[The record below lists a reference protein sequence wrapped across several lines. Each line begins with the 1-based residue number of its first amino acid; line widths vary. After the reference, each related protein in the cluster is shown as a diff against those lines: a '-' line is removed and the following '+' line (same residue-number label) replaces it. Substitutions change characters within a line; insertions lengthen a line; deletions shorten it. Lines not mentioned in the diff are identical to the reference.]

1 MATIFKGIGRYLGN
15 DFPKKAIAYAQIV
28 LQILISTLPL
38 YSVSFSTQA
47 NSDMPKKAVLFKQL
61 HTLTP
66 TDTLESVAAS
76 YGLSVDELWALNI
89 NLYNN
94 RSAFDAVKY
103 GAVVYVPNQEEEQRA
118 TQQASLVA
126 SHLSQVGNSLS
137 SENRVD
143 AFSRLAKGMLL
154 SSTAKT
160 VEEWLS
166 HIGQAQIKLQVD
178 DKNDFNGSEMD
189 LFIPLDD
196 QPEKLAFS
204 QFGFRRIDQRNIMN
218 IGLGQRHYVS
228 DWMFGYNIFLDQQI
242 SGNAHRRVGFG
253 GELAR
258 DYVKLSANSYH
269 RLGGW
274 KHSAKVEDYDER
286 AANGYDIRT
295 EAYLPFYPQLGGKLM
310 YEKYFGDEVALFG
323 INERQKNPSALTA
336 GVSYT
341 PIPLVSLGLDHTIG
355 NSGKNKTGLNL
366 GVNYEINTP
375 WHKQIDPA
383 AVQATR
389 TLAGSRM
396 DLVDRNNNIVL
407 EYRKQQVVTLN
418 LPDNISGKEAQ
429 ILPINYTFN
438 ARHGLDRIEWDAAD
452 VILAGGQVSD
462 LGNLAYH
469 VALPPYI
476 DGAANA
482 YVLSGR
488 AVDKKGNYSTS
499 SSTNLYVTGVN
510 INIINSISSLTPA
523 TLPANTTSRSTLRL
537 ALKTDAGKPV
547 SGAAGNITFA
557 VRNVT
562 GNIPKIRRSAPS
574 PMPMPMPVP
583 MPVPMSVPAPA
594 PVPVP
599 VPAVA
604 ISDVQEIQTG
614 VYEAS
619 LTSSSAVG
627 SFAITPTVRGVQ
639 LNPIILTQTADK
651 TTATIPGS
659 SSITLST
666 PTITANATDKT
677 KLEVL
682 VTDALGHPVAGVEV
696 KWASDLNSP
705 GLEFVTSI
713 TNAQGIAENA
723 FSSTVTG
730 TANVTVQV
738 GTAAPVSAGAIEI
751 KPDNSTITVKPSDFT
766 VTTTTAQVVAN
777 GKDTTIYKLKV
788 TDKQGNVVPGAAVE
802 WSSNIGSFV
811 QGNTTT
817 TTDANGET
825 FIEFV
830 STKAETANVTATVGG
845 KPYNAGKVV
854 FVADRQSG
862 KITLL
867 PVSKNSAAANGTDSI
882 TLNAKII
889 DANGN
894 PIKNEEIIWGA
905 GNHKVTFSP
914 ATGKTQTNDLGESQ
928 ITLTSTDVGD
938 ITINAQVA
946 KGDLALNQ
954 ATEKLS
960 FTADAVTAKIS
971 DWLAPTNTKQVADGQ
986 VQVTYKVVVKDSNGH
1001 IVANSPV
1008 LWETSLGEFTP
1019 AQATTVMTTTNSQG
1033 EATIDLVSIK
1043 AGSAT
1048 VKASVNG
1055 IPSTSPD
1062 KAEFIANSSTAKI
1075 TLAPMAQRNFV
1086 ANDKDKV
1093 TYSVTVVD
1101 AKGNPVIAENITWKD
1116 ENGHPV
1122 SIDHPTSKTDN
1133 SGKSTVNITS
1143 VIAGTAKISATLAN
1157 ADKAI
1162 AQPISFNAD
1171 RQTAKIESVV
1181 VAGNSKPAPDGSS
1194 SLSYVTTVKDA
1205 YGNPVSGINLNW
1217 GSNIN
1222 NVANPSTTTNANGV
1236 STQTITG
1243 TQAGKVE
1250 VSVELDV
1257 GNNAA
1262 MPVKST
1268 NQAEFVA
1275 VTPVLSNADLL
1286 LQPNMIIADGKQ
1298 STMLK
1303 FTLRD
1308 ANHNPVSGLASQ
1320 IEVTQSVANHVTIGT
1335 ITESAVK
1342 GIYQATITGTK
1353 EGAVDLTA
1361 KNVVNKVEVSK
1372 TQTLTLQADNKTAT
1386 LKNVTSNINIAKA
1399 DGKERIT
1406 YTATV
1411 VDAQGNPSLAD
1422 VSVGWRTSLG
1432 ELVAITKTNASGVA
1446 TVTLTSK
1453 QAGSATVTA
1462 IVSSTSQ
1469 MDAAP
1474 VTFTAGG
1481 IAIAQSSVSVS
1492 AANLVASS
1500 VTTTT
1505 LTVKV
1510 NDANGNP
1517 LTGQSGKIS
1526 ANALGLPGVSVSQFT
1541 EVANGVYSA
1550 TISGTKAG
1558 AGEIVTTLDGQ
1569 VLPKQKLKVIADV
1582 RTAKI
1587 AEVKPLQS
1595 GSVAVGDKV
1604 TYQAVIKDAHDNLLG
1619 AAIPVHWSVNS
1630 DTIITGNFISL
1641 TNSAGVAEVE
1651 ISRDLAGDAL
1661 VTAAVGN
1668 HSSQASAV
1676 KFTSGGVD
1684 ISASTVALLT
1694 QQITANGLDIATVQV
1709 DIADSKGN
1717 PLPNLASQITTS
1729 PKHGE
1734 NGLEIETKAN
1744 SSGGYLVTIKGTQ
1757 AGKYPVTVSVAGKP
1771 LPNTVNVEL
1780 VGDTRTAKLAEVKPN
1795 KTTFKAD
1802 NADKV
1807 TYTARVVDGNGNL
1820 LDNFP
1825 VAWRL
1830 AQGEGQY
1837 QGLSYTNK
1845 NGEAETKLSAS
1856 RLGQY
1861 KMEAQVRTLIV
1872 AAPDVGTI
1880 AGDVDPSQSD
1890 LVLDV
1895 AKIDASG
1902 NTKAKLTATLKDKFG
1917 NLLVGQ
1923 KVDVKDSHSL
1933 KNLKFANPMTDNGD
1947 GTYSTVVTSTA
1958 KGNTKF
1964 IASINGISL
1973 TQQPQLLV
1981 GNIMP
1986 QLGFANQNVPV
1997 TYTSKKLSA
2006 QKLNTALPNGLKPHW
2021 SSSDPDVAKVNTST
2035 GEIELLK
2042 AGVVNISAVTLAD
2055 ATYAMGTAS
2064 YQLEVERA
2072 DPKLKFQ
2079 QPIQNKEWGTTIA
2092 AYQPVADNADADIAK
2107 LTLNWAIDNSAVAT
2121 IDSGKG
2127 EITTKKPDS
2136 TLVTVKSAQDDRFK
2150 AGTATYALVVEK
2162 KSFPINFNR
2171 STVQSKITDNVSL
2184 QLPNGASIPS
2194 IVWSSSDNNVLTVNQ
2209 SGSKLSVQNPG
2220 RVELTAQV
2228 AGDDYYLASSN
2239 SYVQEI
2245 YGKPEIKLSAIKP
2258 MSKGTI
2264 SPNER
2269 SWKPVFVGD
2278 NLVIDWSS
2286 LYTDKYR
2293 LPETVTVELIDENT
2307 GANLVAEMIKNTFNL
2322 QSTTIKYKSGWV
2334 GKKVK
2339 VKIKSSGYQGI
2350 NGVVVD
2356 SQPIDIGRLQ
2366 PVDIWSSAKLNR
2378 SFNLITTSSG
2388 LNDTTCRTTWA
2399 GREHHANLKWEI
2411 SIKLDNELLEP
2422 MELTYNLGA
2431 KQLIKDSFKT
2441 NYLQRQNEF
2450 GKDSN
2455 ASLKQQ
2461 CWNTH
2466 DGTPANEIII
2476 NHAGNITRYDMYGF
2490 SWFGGGKG
2498 EREWKSHDI
2507 K

>member
-28 LQILISTLPL
+28 LQVLLSTLPL

-47 NSDMPKKAVLFKQL
+47 NSDIPKKTVLFKQL

-66 TDTLESVAAS
+66 TETLESVAAS
-76 YGLSVDELWALNI
+76 YGLSIDELWALNI

-160 VEEWLS
+160 VEEWLG
-166 HIGQAQIKLQVD
+166 HIGQAQVKLQTD
-178 DKNDFNGSEMD
+178 DKNDFSGSEID

-355 NSGKNKTGLNL
+355 NGGKNKTGFNF

-375 WHKQIDPA
+375 WQKQIDPA

-418 LPDNISGKEAQ
+418 LPDNISGKETQ

-499 SSTNLYVTGVN
+499 SSTNIYVTGVN
-510 INIINSISSLTPA
+510 INIINSVSSLTPA
-523 TLPANTTSRSTLRL
+523 TLPANATSRSTLRL

-547 SGAAGNITFA
+547 SGAARNITFA

-574 PMPMPMPVP
+574 PV
-583 MPVPMSVPAPA
+583 

-599 VPAVA
+599 VPVPEVA

-619 LTSSSAVG
+619 LTSSSTVG
-627 SFAITPTVRGVQ
+627 SFAVTPTVRGIQ
-639 LNPIILTQTADK
+639 LNPIILTQIADK

-705 GLEFVTSI
+705 GLESVTSI

-751 KPDNSTITVKPSDFT
+751 KPDNNTMAVKPSDFT
-766 VTTTTAQVVAN
+766 VTTTSSQVVAN

-817 TTDANGET
+817 ITDANGET
-825 FIEFV
+825 SIEFV

-854 FVADRQSG
+854 FIADRQSG

-867 PVSKNSAAANGTDSI
+867 PVRKNSAAANGTDSI
-882 TLNAKII
+882 TLIAKII

-894 PIKNEEIIWGA
+894 PIKNEEIMWGA

-928 ITLTSTDVGD
+928 ITLTSTDVGN
-938 ITINAQVA
+938 ITINAQAV
-946 KGDLALNQ
+946 KGGLALNQ
-954 ATEKLS
+954 VTEKLS
-960 FTADAVTAKIS
+960 FTADTVTAKITN
-971 DWLAPTNTKQVADGQ
+971 WLAPTDTKQVADGLAL
-986 VQVTYKVVVKDSNGH
+986 VTYKVVVKDSNNH
-1001 IVANSPV
+1001 PVANSQV
-1008 LWETSLGEFTP
+1008 RWETNLGEFVS
-1019 AQATTVMTTTNSQG
+1019 AQATHTITTTDSQG
-1033 EATIDLVSIK
+1033 EATVDLVSAK
-1043 AGSAT
+1043 AGSAV

-1055 IPSTSPD
+1055 MQSTSSA
-1062 KAEFIANSSTAKI
+1062 KVEFIANSNSATIA
-1075 TLAPMAQRNFV
+1075 LAPMTQRDFV

-1101 AKGNPVIAENITWKD
+1101 ASNNPVTAENITWKD

-1122 SIDHPTSKTDN
+1122 SIDNPTSKTD
-1133 SGKSTVNITS
+1133 SAGKSTVNITS
-1143 VIAGTAKISATLAN
+1143 RKAGTAKVSATLAN
-1157 ADKAI
+1157 GAKAI
-1162 AQPISFNAD
+1162 APPITFNAD

-1181 VAGNSKPAPDGSS
+1181 VTGSKVTAPDGSGS
-1194 SLSYVTTVKDA
+1194 ISYVTTVKDA
-1205 YGNPVSGINLNW
+1205 NGNPVSGMILSW

-1222 NVANPSTTTNANGV
+1222 NVANPSTTTDANGV

-1243 TQAGKVE
+1243 TQAGKVDL
-1250 VSVELDV
+1250 SVQLTS

-1262 MPVKST
+1262 TPVKNS
-1268 NQAEFVA
+1268 NGAEFVA
-1275 VTPVLSNADLL
+1275 VTPVMTNADLL

-1298 STMLK
+1298 STTLK

-1308 ANHNPVSGLASQ
+1308 ANHNPVSGQESK
-1320 IEVTQSVANHVTIGT
+1320 IEVTQSVANHVTVGA

-1342 GIYQATITGTK
+1342 GVYQATITGTK

-1361 KNVVNKVEVSK
+1361 TVKGSNVSK
-1372 TQTLTLQADNKTAT
+1372 TQKLTLQADNKTAT
-1386 LKNVTSNINIAKA
+1386 LKTVTPNIKTAKA
-1399 DGKERIT
+1399 DGKESIT

-1411 VDAQGNPSLAD
+1411 IDAQGNASLAN
-1422 VSVGWRTSLG
+1422 VSVGWRTNLG
-1432 ELVAITKTNASGVA
+1432 ELVAMSKTNASGMA

-1453 QAGSATVTA
+1453 QAGNATVTA

-1469 MDAAP
+1469 MDALP

-1481 IAIAQSSVSVS
+1481 IVTAQSSASVS
-1492 AANLVASS
+1492 AANLVADGT
-1500 VTTTT
+1500 TTTT

-1517 LTGQSGKIS
+1517 LTGQSGKIKVTA
-1526 ANALGLPGVSVSQFT
+1526 ANFPGLTLPGQFT
-1541 EVANGVYSA
+1541 EVSNGVYSA

-1558 AGEIVTTLDGQ
+1558 EGEIVTTLDGAE
-1569 VLPKQKLKVIADV
+1569 LAKQTLKVIADV

-1587 AEVKPLQS
+1587 AEVKPLKS
-1595 GSVAVGDKV
+1595 VSVAVGDKV

-1619 AAIPVHWSVNS
+1619 ADIPVHWSVNR
-1630 DTIITGNFISL
+1630 DTLMSGKFISL
-1641 TNSAGVAEVE
+1641 TNNSGVAEVE

-1668 HSSQASAV
+1668 HSLQATAV

-1684 ISASTVALLT
+1684 ISASNIQLL
-1694 QQITANGLDIATVQV
+1694 QGNIIADNFDIASIQV
-1709 DIADSKGN
+1709 DIRDSKGN

-1744 SSGGYLVTIKGTQ
+1744 SSGGYLVTIKGTK
-1757 AGKYPVTVSVAGKP
+1757 AGNHAITVSVNGKP
-1771 LPNTVNVEL
+1771 LPKVNLAL
-1780 VGDTRTAKLAEVKPN
+1780 VGDTTTAKLAKVNPN

-1802 NADKV
+1802 NIDQV
-1807 TYTARVVDGNGNL
+1807 IYTATVVDANNNL
-1820 LDNFP
+1820 LAGYP

-1830 AQGEGQY
+1830 AQGAGQY
-1837 QGLSYTNK
+1837 DGLSYTN
-1845 NGEAETKLSAS
+1845 NLGVAETKLSAS
-1856 RLGQY
+1856 SLGQY
-1861 KMEAQVRTLIV
+1861 KMVAQVRTLV
-1872 AAPDVGTI
+1872 MAAADVSTV

-1890 LVLDV
+1890 FVLDV

-1917 NLLVGQ
+1917 NLLQGQ
-1923 KVDVKDSHSL
+1923 KVNVKDSNSL
-1933 KNLKFANPMTDNGD
+1933 KGIKFSANPMTDNKD

-1958 KGNTKF
+1958 KGDTKF
-1964 IASINGISL
+1964 IASINGIDL

-1981 GNIMP
+1981 GNIIP
-1986 QLGFANQNVPV
+1986 QLGFANSKDAITYSSKARKAQVLTGLPAGV
-1997 TYTSKKLSA
+1997 TA
-2006 QKLNTALPNGLKPHW
+2006 HW
-2021 SSSDPDVAKVNTST
+2021 SSDNSDVADVDATS
-2035 GEIELLK
+2035 GEIKVLK
-2042 AGVVNISAVTLAD
+2042 AGVVNISAVTLAN

-2064 YQLEVERA
+2064 YQLTVDKA
-2072 DPKLKFQ
+2072 DPQINFPVTKRDYKWMDSVSPQNFVLSNADVTPSELKTFWQSDDNRIATVDTQGRVALVKPGTTKIKVISEENERFKRSEASYDLSVAKYKQPISFANSVLTNKDSDSAIVQ
-2079 QPIQNKEWGTTIA
+2079 QPNE
-2092 AYQPVADNADADIAK
+2092 N
-2107 LTLNWAIDNSAVAT
+2107 LSAHT
-2121 IDSGKG
+2121 H
-2127 EITTKKPDS
+2127 
-2136 TLVTVKSAQDDRFK
+2136 
-2150 AGTATYALVVEK
+2150 
-2162 KSFPINFNR
+2162 
-2171 STVQSKITDNVSL
+2171 L
-2184 QLPNGASIPS
+2184 QKQ
-2194 IVWSSSDNNVLTVNQ
+2194 WSSDNNYIVNIATDGSAAAFTGPGKARITLKVVGNDWYEEQ
-2209 SGSKLSVQNPG
+2209 SGSYEQEVYAKPKATITETIA
-2220 RVELTAQV
+2220 R
-2228 AGDDYYLASSN
+2228 SN
-2239 SYVQEI
+2239 SADKVNEI
-2245 YGKPEIKLSAIKP
+2245 VWS
-2258 MSKGTI
+2258 
-2264 SPNER
+2264 
-2269 SWKPVFVGD
+2269 PVFTDDDLKVKLRSEYSGYKQATTAT
-2278 NLVIDWSS
+2278 VS
-2286 LYTDKYR
+2286 LLDSNGNIVLANETVYLRYDR
-2293 LPETVTVELIDENT
+2293 GIETVTFKPKPE
-2307 GANLVAEMIKNTFNL
+2307 
-2322 QSTTIKYKSGWV
+2322 WV
-2334 GKKVK
+2334 GKNL
-2339 VKIKSSGYQGI
+2339 KIKVLAR
-2350 NGVVVD
+2350 N
-2356 SQPIDIGRLQ
+2356 
-2366 PVDIWSSAKLNR
+2366 
-2378 SFNLITTSSG
+2378 
-2388 LNDTTCRTTWA
+2388 
-2399 GREHHANLKWEI
+2399 
-2411 SIKLDNELLEP
+2411 IKGQESE
-2422 MELTYNLGA
+2422 T
-2431 KQLIKDSFKT
+2431 
-2441 NYLQRQNEF
+2441 F
-2450 GKDSN
+2450 G
-2455 ASLKQQ
+2455 
-2461 CWNTH
+2461 
-2466 DGTPANEIII
+2466 ANEIRVENNFKPHEVWRSAVLDKRTAQYDGYGKRITGGCPII
-2476 NHAGNITRYDMYGF
+2476 NKGHYLELGWKINFSFDGELLHPMKISELNLYEWGPSGDDKKGLPLPITGFFKNFEHETSTRFVNKYLAGEKGEVTINTFIEYGGNQYEYEGKTTLKWNASGF
-2490 SWFGGGKG
+2490 SVHLTTDMLTIAD
-2498 EREWKSHDI
+2498 RDQRP
-2507 K
+2507 

>member
-1 MATIFKGIGRYLGN
+1 MGSIFKGIERYLGN
-15 DFPKKAIAYAQIV
+15 GFLKKAIAYSQII
-28 LQILISTLPL
+28 LQILLSTLPL

-47 NSDMPKKAVLFKQL
+47 NSDDMPKKAVLFKQL

-66 TDTLESVAAS
+66 TDTLESVAAG
-76 YGLSVDELWALNI
+76 YGLSIDELWALNI

-94 RSAFDAVKY
+94 RSAFEAVKY
-103 GAVVYVPNQEEEQRA
+103 GAVVYVPNQEEQQQA

-160 VEEWLS
+160 VEEWLG
-166 HIGQAQIKLQVD
+166 HIGQAQVKLQAD
-178 DKNDFNGSEMD
+178 DKNDFNGSELD

-196 QPEKLAFS
+196 QPDRLAFS

-228 DWMFGYNIFLDQQI
+228 DWMFGYNIFFDQQI
-242 SGNAHRRVGFG
+242 SGNGHRRLGLG

-258 DYVKLSANSYH
+258 DYIKLSANSYH

-274 KHSAKVEDYDER
+274 KNSARLEDYDER

-295 EAYLPFYPQLGGKLM
+295 EAYLPHYPQLGGKLM
-310 YEKYFGDEVALFG
+310 YEQYFGDEVALFG

-355 NSGKNKTGLNL
+355 NGGKTKTGVNVA
-366 GVNYEINTP
+366 VNYEINTP
-375 WHKQIDPA
+375 WQQQIDPT
-383 AVQATR
+383 AVHATR

-418 LPDNISGKEAQ
+418 LPDKISGKETQ
-429 ILPINYTFN
+429 VLPVNYTFN

-476 DGAANA
+476 DGAVNA

-499 SSTNLYVTGVN
+499 SSTNIYVTGVN
-510 INIINSISSLTPA
+510 INSVNSISSLTPS
-523 TLPANTTSRSTLRL
+523 TLPANTTSRSILQL
-537 ALKTDAGKPV
+537 ALKTDASKTVG
-547 SGAAGNITFA
+547 GEARNITFA
-557 VRNVT
+557 VRDVT
-562 GNIPKIRRSAPS
+562 GNVPRARSFT
-574 PMPMPMPVP
+574 PV
-583 MPVPMSVPAPA
+583 VIGEA
-594 PVPVP
+594 
-599 VPAVA
+599 
-604 ISDVQEIQTG
+604 QEIQPG
-614 VYEAS
+614 VYETTV
-619 LTSSSAVG
+619 TSGSAVG
-627 SFAITPTVRGVQ
+627 RFEITPTVRGVQ
-639 LNPIILTQTADK
+639 LNPIILTQTADA
-651 TTATIPGS
+651 TTATINS
-659 SSITLST
+659 SASVSIST
-666 PTITANATDKT
+666 PSITANSTDKT
-677 KLEVL
+677 KLEVQ
-682 VTDALGHPVAGVEV
+682 VTDALGHPVPGVEV
-696 KWASDLNSP
+696 KWVSDLNSP
-705 GLEFVTSI
+705 GLEHVTSI
-713 TNAQGIAENA
+713 TNEHGIAENN

-730 TANVTVQV
+730 TANITVQV
-738 GTAAPVSAGAIEI
+738 GTEAPIQAGAIEI
-751 KPDNSTITVKPSDFT
+751 KADNSTMTVKASDFT

-777 GKDTTIYKLKV
+777 GKDTTVYKVKV
-788 TDKQGNVVPGAAVE
+788 TDKQGNIVPGAAVE

-811 QGNTTT
+811 QGSTTT

-825 FIEFV
+825 SIEFV
-830 STKAETANVTATVGG
+830 STKAETAKVTATVGG
-845 KPYNAGKVV
+845 KPYNAGEVV
-854 FVADRQSG
+854 FIADRQSG

-894 PIKNEEIIWGA
+894 PIKNENIIWTTP
-905 GNHKVTFSP
+905 NHKVTFAP
-914 ATGKTQTNDLGESQ
+914 VTGTTQTNDLGETQ

-938 ITINAQVA
+938 ITINAQVV
-946 KGDLALNQ
+946 KDDLALNL

-960 FTADAVTAKIS
+960 FTADAVTAKIA
-971 DWLAPTNTKQVADGQ
+971 DWLVPSNTTAVADGQ
-986 VQVTYKVVVKDSNGH
+986 ARVTYKVVVKDSNGH
-1001 IVANSPV
+1001 VVANSQV
-1008 LWETSLGEFTP
+1008 LWETNLGEFTS
-1019 AQATTVMTTTNSQG
+1019 AQATTAVTTTDSQG

-1055 IPSTSPD
+1055 NQSISPT
-1062 KAEFIANSSTAKI
+1062 KVEFTANSSTATI
-1075 TLAPMAQRNFV
+1075 TIAPVSQHNFV

-1093 TYSVTVVD
+1093 AYRVTVVD
-1101 AKGNPVIAENITWKD
+1101 GNKNPVKAENITWKD

-1122 SIDHPTSKTDN
+1122 SIDNPISQTD
-1133 SGKSTVNITS
+1133 SAGKSTVNITS
-1143 VIAGTAKISATLAN
+1143 KKAGTAKISATLAN
-1157 ADKAI
+1157 AAKDI
-1162 AQPISFNAD
+1162 ALPITFNAD
-1171 RQTAKIESVV
+1171 RQTAKVESVV
-1181 VAGNSKPAPDGSS
+1181 VTGSKVTAPDGSS
-1194 SLSYVTTVKDA
+1194 SISYVTTVKDA
-1205 YGNPVSGINLNW
+1205 NGNPVGGMILSW

-1222 NVANPSTTTNANGV
+1222 NVANPSTTTDANGE

-1250 VSVELDV
+1250 VSVALNEGD
-1257 GNNAA
+1257 NAQIQ
-1262 MPVKST
+1262 KKDT
-1268 NQAEFVA
+1268 DKAEFVA
-1275 VTPVLSNADLL
+1275 VIPVMTNADLL

-1298 STMLK
+1298 NATLK

-1308 ANHNPVSGLASQ
+1308 ANHNPVSGQ
-1320 IEVTQSVANHVTIGT
+1320 ENKIEVTQSVASHVTVGP

-1342 GIYQATITGTK
+1342 GVYQAAITGTK

-1361 KNVVNKVEVSK
+1361 VVKGSNVSK
-1372 TQTLTLQADNKTAT
+1372 TQKLTLQADNKTAT
-1386 LKNVTSNINIAKA
+1386 LKTVTSDIKTAKA
-1399 DGKERIT
+1399 DGKESIT

-1411 VDAQGNPSLAD
+1411 IDAQSNPSLAN
-1422 VSVGWRTSLG
+1422 VSVGWRTNLG
-1432 ELVAITKTNASGVA
+1432 ELAAITKTNISGEA

-1453 QAGSATVTA
+1453 QAGNATVTA
-1462 IVSSTSQ
+1462 IVSSSSQ
-1469 MDAAP
+1469 MDALL

-1481 IAIAQSSVSVS
+1481 IAIAQSSASVS
-1492 AANLVASS
+1492 AASLVADG
-1500 VTTTT
+1500 TTTT

-1517 LTGQSGKIS
+1517 LTGQSGKIKVTA
-1526 ANALGLPGVSVSQFT
+1526 ANFPGLALPGQFT
-1541 EVANGVYSA
+1541 EVSDGVYTA
-1550 TISGTKAG
+1550 AISGTKAG
-1558 AGEIVTTLDGQ
+1558 EGDIVTTLDGKE
-1569 VLPKQKLKVIADV
+1569 LAKQKLKVIADV
-1582 RTAKI
+1582 STAQI
-1587 AEVKPLQS
+1587 AEVKPLQL

-1604 TYQAVIKDAHDNLLG
+1604 TYQATIKDAHDNLLG
-1619 AAIPVHWSVNS
+1619 ADIPVHWSVNR
-1630 DTIITGNFISL
+1630 DTLMSGNLISL

-1651 ISRDLAGDAL
+1651 ISRDVEGDAL
-1661 VTAAVGN
+1661 VTAAVGKN
-1668 HSSQASAV
+1668 SLPATAV
-1676 KFTSGGVD
+1676 KFISGGVD
-1684 ISASTVALLT
+1684 ISASNIQLL
-1694 QQITANGLDIATVQV
+1694 QGNIIADNFDIASIQV

-1734 NGLEIETKAN
+1734 NGLEINTKAN
-1744 SSGGYLVTIKGTQ
+1744 LSGGYLVTIKGTQ
-1757 AGKYPVTVSVAGKP
+1757 AGKYPVTVSVNGKP
-1771 LPNTVNVEL
+1771 LPNVVDVAL
-1780 VGDTRTAKLAEVKPN
+1780 VGDRATAKLATVDSD
-1795 KTTFKAD
+1795 KTAFKANNTD
-1802 NADKV
+1802 QV
-1807 TYTARVVDGNGNL
+1807 TYTAKVVDANNNL

-1837 QGLSYTNK
+1837 QGLSYTN
-1845 NGEAETKLSAS
+1845 NSGVAETKLSAS

-1861 KMEAQVRTLIV
+1861 KMEAQVRQQV
-1872 AAPDVGTI
+1872 KAAADVSGT
-1880 AGDVDPSQSD
+1880 AGDVDSGQSD
-1890 LVLDV
+1890 FVVDI
-1895 AKIDASG
+1895 ASIDASG

-1923 KVDVKDSHSL
+1923 QVKLTDSNKLAGL
-1933 KNLKFANPMTDNGD
+1933 KLSANPMTDNGD
-1947 GTYSTVVTSTA
+1947 GTYSTEVISTA
-1958 KGNTKF
+1958 KGNTQF
-1964 IASINGISL
+1964 IASINGIDL
-1973 TQQPQLLV
+1973 KQQPQLRV
-1981 GNIMP
+1981 GNIIP
-1986 QLGFANQNVPV
+1986 QLSFANNKHAI
-1997 TYTSKKLSA
+1997 TYSRKASNA
-2006 QKLNTALPNGLKPHW
+2006 QVLTGLPAGLTAHW
-2021 SSSDPDVAKVNTST
+2021 SSDNSDVAKVNTAN

-2042 AGVVNISAVTLAD
+2042 AGVVNISAVTLPNE
-2055 ATYAMGTAS
+2055 TYAMGTAS

-2079 QPIQNKEWGTTIA
+2079 QSQQSKEWGETIA
-2092 AYQPVADNADADIAK
+2092 AYKPTVENSDVDISG
-2107 LTLNWAIDNSAVAT
+2107 LTLNWEINDSAVAI
-2121 IDSGKG
+2121 IDAKKG
-2127 EITTKKPDS
+2127 DIITRKPN
-2136 TLVTVKSAQDDRFK
+2136 TAQVTVRSVQDDRFK
-2150 AGTATYALVVEK
+2150 AGTATYVLIVNK

-2171 STVQSKITDNVSL
+2171 SIVQSKITDNVSL
-2184 QLPNGASIPS
+2184 QSPNGAPIPN
-2194 IVWSSSDNNVLTVNQ
+2194 IVWSSSDSNVLTVNQ
-2209 SGSKLSVQNPG
+2209 NGSNLMVQNPG
-2220 RVELTAQV
+2220 RVELTAKV
-2228 AGDDYYLASSN
+2228 AGSDYYLASSN

-2245 YGKPEIKLSAIKP
+2245 YGKPEIKLSAVKP

-2307 GANLVAEMIKNTFNL
+2307 GANLATERIKSTFNL
-2322 QSTTIKYKSGWV
+2322 QSTTIKYQSGWLD
-2334 GKKVK
+2334 KKVK

-2388 LNDTTCRTTWA
+2388 MNDTTCRTTWM

-2422 MELTYNLGA
+2422 IELTYNLGK

-2455 ASLKQQ
+2455 ASLQQ
-2461 CWNTH
+2461 ECWNTH
-2466 DGTPANEIII
+2466 DGTPENEIII